1 MSRTLRVGLVDD
13 EPPARALLAEL
24 LRMIDGVEVAV
35 QAAGGPQA
43 VDAVVA
49 QADAGTPLDA
59 LFLDVQMPGLDG
71 FGVLAALAGRLPA
84 LPAVVFVTAFDRHAV
99 GAFETG
105 AVDYLLKPV
114 SRSRLETAVDRLRQR
129 AAPLSP
135 ADAQALADSAGTAD
149 HLLVRSGDR
158 LVAVAVDEIRWVE
171 AEGNYARLHTAGR
184 PLLAGVGIGEV
195 EARLPADRFVRVHR
209 SALVAL
215 AAVRQLE
222 SDGNGGYDAL
232 LEGGHRVRV
241 SRTYAERFRRL
252 VL

>member
-1 MSRTLRVGLVDD
+1 MSPLRIALVDD

-24 LRMIDGVEVAV
+24 LRPMPGVE
-35 QAAGGPQA
+35 
-43 VDAVVA
+43 VVA
-49 QADAGTPLDA
+49 QATGGADAVDRLVALAEGGAPADA

-71 FGVLAALAGRLPA
+71 FGVLAALAGRLET

-114 SRSRLETAVDRLRQR
+114 SRSRLEVAVDRLRQHAR
-129 AAPLSP
+129 ALSPGDARALAAAP
-135 ADAQALADSAGTAD
+135 DAGR
-149 HLLVRSGDR
+149 LLVRAGDR
-158 LVAVAVDEIRWVE
+158 LVAVALDEIVWVE

-195 EARLPADRFVRVHR
+195 EARLPADRFARVHR

-215 AAVRQLE
+215 GAVRQLE
-222 SDGNGGYDAL
+222 SDGSGGYDAL
-232 LEGGHRVRV
+232 LDGGHRVRI